1 MGNPRSLRRIGE
13 RIATFHVDDEIEISS
28 SLWRNDSLD
37 DRVSRTGPP
46 ASSLQGDADLAEM
59 PGSFVYNEDPFP
71 AFDAEEFA
79 ASLVEENLVT
89 TDRWMLSLL

>member
-1 MGNPRSLRRIGE
+1 
-13 RIATFHVDDEIEISS
+13 
-28 SLWRNDSLD
+28 
-37 DRVSRTGPP
+37 
-46 ASSLQGDADLAEM
+46 M